1 MDFEIQLPE
10 EITELMSKGGLPS
23 PEMMNFYVDEK
34 ERIFFIDF
42 EIDQSLIE
50 IERKILQYNRIDKN
64 IPVDERKPIK
74 LFIYSYGGELDAMFS
89 FIDVVA
95 LSKTPVWTINV
106 GISMSAALV
115 MLLSGQKRFTLPHAM
130 ALIHS
135 GSGGTQG
142 TFEQS
147 ESAMANYKK
156 QVGKMREYIMA
167 HTNIDKKTMT
177 KNQAKDWY
185 LDADEQVKYGIVD
198 KIADNIDEFN

>member
-10 EITELMSKGGLPS
+10 EITNLMNGGGLPS

-34 ERIFFIDF
+34 DRIFFIDF

-64 IPVDERKPIK
+64 TPVEQRKPIK
-74 LFIYSYGGELDAMFS
+74 LFIYSKLGEQNAMFS

-135 GSGGTQG
+135 GSGGASG

-147 ESAMANYKK
+147 KEAMANYEK
-156 QVGKMREYIMA
+156 QVRKMREYIMV
-167 HTNIDKKTMT
+167 HTSIDKKTMT

-198 KIADNIDEFN
+198 KIADDIDEFN